1 MTVIELPDKQAAA
14 LKAKAASQGLTLK
27 GWLERLAEETS
38 TAVRKPLKTGRGILA
53 KYGPAPSEE
62 EIDQN
67 RQDIFR
73 GFGEN
78 F

>member
-27 GWLERLAEETS
+27 GWLERLAEETP
-38 TAVRKPLKTGRGILA
+38 TAVQKPLKTGRGILA
-53 KYGPAPSEE
+53 KYGAAPSEE

-67 RQDIFR
+67 RKDIFR